1 MSLKHASDLDGHFHR
16 LFPRRRFLLRP
27 GRKSCKALATHCL
40 QPYEERRCLRLEGGR
55 EVPEEHVGVEEL
67 VDGEEAGM
75 ARHVGQLGQ
84 HDPGRLLRLLRI
96 F

>member
-1 MSLKHASDLDGHFHR
+1 MVTFIV
-16 LFPRRRFLLRP
+16 FFLEADIL
-27 GRKSCKALATHCL
+27 GTQAEKSCRELATPHCL

-84 HDPGRLLRLLRI
+84 HHPGRLLRLLQI
-96 F
+96 V